1 MLYGRSVFFLTFSHP
16 HIFWSR
22 MGLENFDQNQNSGHW
37 HAFQHPKKKFCPRP
51 LLRPK
56 KAVLCFSTIIL
67 SIWSISMANRVIILG
82 MQSIPEFRYGS
93 LPYTQIKIFAFYCR
107 FLGVKVT
114 FLPKI
119 LVSEWPYFLKIGLG
133 GTKWEK

>member
-1 MLYGRSVFFLTFSHP
+1 
-16 HIFWSR
+16 
-22 MGLENFDQNQNSGHW
+22 
-37 HAFQHPKKKFCPRP
+37 
-51 LLRPK
+51 
-56 KAVLCFSTIIL
+56 
-67 SIWSISMANRVIILG
+67 MANRVIILG

-119 LVSEWPYFLKIGLG
+119 WVSE
-133 GTKWEK
+133 